1 MRLRN
6 ISISENNYETLR
18 NLGRAGDSFND
29 VVSELIKLTMGSS
42 LKDNGKKPW
51 SEHRP
56 LNQAQTVTSPHVNS
70 DV

>member
-29 VVSELIKLTMGSS
+29 VVSELIKLTRGSS
-42 LKDNGKKPW
+42 SNDNGKKPW
-51 SEHRP
+51 SGR
-56 LNQAQTVTSPHVNS
+56 
-70 DV
+70 